1 MRKKIVALA
10 FAFGL
15 LIAAAVP
22 MFGVVGTTSAEPS
35 EKVTICHRTGS
46 ENNPWVVIT
55 ISGNAWSDPGH
66 VPHNPGHF
74 PLSDHLVAPGTPA
87 SECGNGQE
95 IE

>member
-10 FAFGL
+10 FASGL
-15 LIAAAVP
+15 LIAVAVP
-22 MFGVVGTTSAEPS
+22 MFGVAGTTSAEPL

-46 ENNPWVVIT
+46 ESNPWVVIT

-74 PLSDHLVAPGTPA
+74 PDSDHVVDPGTPA
-87 SECGNGQE
+87 SECAGGE
-95 IE
+95 VSE